1 MQHKYTPARRAT
13 VAEIAKL
20 AGVGTAT
27 VDRVLNDRGRV
38 RDSTRQRVEQA
49 KAAIEH
55 GAAPQGSRRPW
66 RFKVLLPDFAG
77 ASTNLLAK
85 CFQEF
90 GAHGNAT
97 IECVFTRK
105 MEPALLARKLNACA
119 GHGLDAVAFQ
129 ALEDPRVHGA
139 VDYLHSLNIP
149 TLALLS
155 GIANR
160 NLLGTVGMDN
170 RAAGRTAGYMMGR
183 LTRQR
188 GSVAIVTGGQLYRI
202 HEDREMG
209 FRAALRFG
217 FGHIGNAI
225 VLAGHD
231 EADTNHK
238 VVADALRN
246 HPDLVGIYNVGGGS
260 EGIARA
266 MREVGVSDEIVFIGH
281 NLTERTQGYLL
292 DGTMDIVLH
301 LDMRAVADHAV
312 ETLIAH
318 LERKPFTPRIFPT
331 SVVTRENIIGIS
343 VA

>member
-1 MQHKYTPARRAT
+1 MRHEIVPVRRAT
-13 VAEIAKL
+13 VAEIARL
-20 AGVGTAT
+20 ARVGTAT
-27 VDRVLNDRGRV
+27 VDRVLNDRGGV

-55 GAAPQGSRRPW
+55 GAAPQGRKRPW
-66 RFKVLLPDFAG
+66 RFKILLPDFAG
-77 ASTNLLAK
+77 ASTDLLAQ

-90 GAHGNAT
+90 GTRGNAT

-129 ALEDPRVHGA
+129 ALDDPRVHDA

-155 GIANR
+155 GIANPH
-160 NLLGTVGMDN
+160 LLGTVGMDN

-202 HEDREMG
+202 HEEREMG
-209 FRAALRFG
+209 FRAALRTG
-217 FGHIGNAI
+217 FGHIVNAV
-225 VLAGHD
+225 VLVGRD
-231 EADTNHK
+231 EADANHE
-238 VVADALRN
+238 VVTDALRN

-266 MREVGVSDEIVFIGH
+266 MREAGVSDEIIFIGH
-281 NLTERTQGYLL
+281 NLTERTRSYLL

-301 LDMRAVADHAV
+301 LNMRDVADHAV

-318 LERKPFTPRIFPT
+318 LERKPFAPRIFPT
-331 SVVTRENIIGIS
+331 SVVTRENIMGMS